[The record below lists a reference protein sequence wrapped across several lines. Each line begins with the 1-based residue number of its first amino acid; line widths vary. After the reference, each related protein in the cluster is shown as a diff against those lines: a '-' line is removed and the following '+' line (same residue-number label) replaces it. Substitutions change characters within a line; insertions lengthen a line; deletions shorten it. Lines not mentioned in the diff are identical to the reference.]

1 MNIAEVIAEVRKRIA
16 GLVACEIKHMGAQG
30 GYFLCKWKGS
40 LRCMFFQMPNAY
52 IAAMAG
58 KTPEMWVANSI
69 AHDLQHE

>member
-40 LRCMFFQMPNAY
+40 LRCVHTMRSGSQGVRPATRTQHQ
-52 IAAMAG
+52 AA
-58 KTPEMWVANSI
+58 
-69 AHDLQHE
+69 